1 MPAHLGGL
9 VNAVLVVQQVPVV
22 GVEAGAEGGRPRAGV
37 GGAFSEVEGVV
48 CAVSVR
54 EEQGELEESLL
65 VARLIPQ
72 HLTKQL
78 LTLLV
83 TTLLELHS
91 RLWRDG
97 DRKERSLV
105 RRSKGSEAWFC
116 AGKQW
121 RRGLW
126 MRK

>member
-72 HLTKQL
+72 HLTKQF

-91 RLWRDG
+91 RLW
-97 DRKERSLV
+97 ER
-105 RRSKGSEAWFC
+105 W
-116 AGKQW
+116 
-121 RRGLW
+121 
-126 MRK
+126 